1 MSGEH
6 DNPEPGGKQARNGRR
21 EQRPSFQFYPQDF
34 LASDSV
40 AQMTP
45 EEVGLYILLLCRAWV
60 GPGLPTDIARVAR
73 LVGVPEERFRALW
86 CGPLGTCFEERDG
99 RLVNPRMERE
109 RDIAASLSEKRALAG
124 SRGGKA
130 KAEVQQPDS
139 NPSGVATGLLEQ
151 SASKGDGMG
160 RDGTGRDGSLS
171 SERGTGGG
179 DPTRK
184 APPHAD
190 DGPWPVVGT
199 SLLDVPDVLRP
210 DLTAWAAHRREKGS
224 PLTRS
229 SIAKLVAA
237 GVVDPVAFHR
247 RVEASIESGTT
258 VLLPDKGAAT
268 NGRPRPHSSQDAF
281 RANLADLERHIA
293 EAFPDAPTPRLTQ

>member
-1 MSGEH
+1 
-6 DNPEPGGKQARNGRR
+6 
-21 EQRPSFQFYPQDF
+21 
-34 LASDSV
+34 
-40 AQMTP
+40 MTL
-45 EEVGLYILLLCRAWV
+45 EERGAYLTLLLDSWMDCGIEPEIEHVADRLGIDPEDA
-60 GPGLPTDIARVAR
+60 AR
-73 LVGVPEERFRALW
+73 LMRGT
-86 CGPLGTCFEERDG
+86 LGRCFEERNG
-99 RLVNPRMERE
+99 RLVNPRQERE
-109 RDIAASLSEKRALAG
+109 RERLDERSRRLAEAG
-124 SRGGKA
+124 SKGGKA
-130 KAEVQQPDS
+130 RQATPPPGEAGLKPGLALAK
-139 NPSGVATGLLEQ
+139 PSEQ
-151 SASKGDGMG
+151 S
-160 RDGTGRDGSLS
+160 LS
-171 SERGTGGG
+171 RAEPELSTSRSRAEPEPARE
-179 DPTRK
+179 P
-184 APPHAD
+184 PPHAD

-237 GVVDPVAFHR
+237 GVADPVAFHR

-268 NGRPRPHSSQDAF
+268 NGRSRPHSSQDAF